1 MRIWWDLRK
10 VRYHLTLLSEV
21 DAASGACGLARIV
34 DNNDKGSNNDAE
46 IVPVPLWMFRL
57 YVADADQKL
66 AYEARCIRCMKKVAL
81 RVPLFKSAELPTIAD
96 GPTDD
101 PLAWSCVSLIW

>member
-1 MRIWWDLRK
+1 
-10 VRYHLTLLSEV
+10 
-21 DAASGACGLARIV
+21 
-34 DNNDKGSNNDAE
+34 
-46 IVPVPLWMFRL
+46 MFRL

-81 RVPLFKSAELPTIAD
+81 RVPLFKSTELPTIAD

-101 PLAWSCVSLIW
+101 PLA